1 MKKILLGAFLFL
13 SLTAFSQTSQ
23 EEYDYLSKVYG
34 EQKDTGMLVKKGYRV
49 YELTTTFTAFS
60 DTARNIS
67 FWGIVRKGQTKPS
80 AILMKYDK
88 LGKATVHICVPTI
101 DAPQSM
107 WFQTFEA
114 VGNTFKKDDLAM
126 QTIIWGLMRLS
137 AVQASK

>member
-1 MKKILLGAFLFL
+1 MKKTLLAFLLFL
-13 SLTAFSQTSQ
+13 SINAFSQTSQ

-34 EQKDTGMLVKKGYRV
+34 EQRDTGMLVKKGYKV
-49 YELTTTFTAFS
+49 FELTTTFTAFS

-88 LGKATVHICVPTI
+88 LGKGTVHICIPSI

-114 VGNTFKKDDLAM
+114 IGNTFNKDELAM
-126 QTIIWGLMRLS
+126 QTIVWGLMRLS
-137 AVQASK
+137 AAQANK